1 MRFPAGRLR
10 RFFWL
15 SLCIVPLAV
24 LSGCDTELYS
34 RLEEREANLMI
45 ADLLDAGIQ
54 ATRISNK
61 DGTLTVKVDEASFAQ
76 AVRILDLAGLPK
88 AKFASLDQ
96 VFKTEGLVPSP
107 VEERAR
113 MIFAMGEELSHT
125 VSEIDGVLTA
135 RVHIVLPDNDP
146 LRGQVSPSSASVF
159 IRYDAATQV
168 NALIPQIKTL
178 VANSVSGLS
187 YDKVSVVPI
196 PSTVPAQKAADMPR
210 MASFLGISMPES
222 SIGRMQYMVGAL
234 AFACAMLVALMFY
247 MLRPMGRERVFALAQ
262 EKND

>member
-1 MRFPAGRLR
+1 LA
-10 RFFWL
+10 
-15 SLCIVPLAV
+15 LCILPLAI
-24 LSGCDTELYS
+24 LSGCETDLYS
-34 RLEEREANLMI
+34 HLEEREANLMI
-45 ADLLDAGIQ
+45 ADLLDAGIP
-54 ATRISNK
+54 ATRTANK

-88 AKFASLDQ
+88 AKFATLDQ

-113 MIFAMGEELSHT
+113 MIYAMGEELSHT
-125 VSEIDGVLTA
+125 VSEIDGVLSA

-168 NALIPQIKTL
+168 STLIPQIKTL

-196 PSTVPAQKAADMPR
+196 ASTAPAQKLPDVPR
-210 MASFLGISMPES
+210 MASFLGISMPEGS
-222 SIGRMQYMVGAL
+222 VGRMQYIVGAL
-234 AFACAMLVALMFY
+234 ALACAALVGLLLYF
-247 MLRPMGRERVFALAQ
+247 LRSMGRERVFALAQ
-262 EKND
+262 EKKD